1 MVSNGATAKTHRKA
15 WGFRTRCQRRLQ
27 IQQIPGAGDGLQTLE
42 ESLERLGD
50 DMFWEGIHG
59 QTMEKTMKKP
69 SKTME
74 KPSKTMKKPWKT
86 HEKHIDSSSK
96 TIGKPQKKTWKT
108 HEKTKA
114 VPDVWW
120 FEEECLENVSVW
132 GSLPFCNSCSAS
144 ACLPSLSWRR
154 LGADQMGG
162 HFGYLKLPAPK

>member
-69 SKTME
+69 
-74 KPSKTMKKPWKT
+74 WKNHKN

-96 TIGKPQKKTWKT
+96 TIGKPQKKT
-108 HEKTKA
+108 
-114 VPDVWW
+114 
-120 FEEECLENVSVW
+120 
-132 GSLPFCNSCSAS
+132 
-144 ACLPSLSWRR
+144 
-154 LGADQMGG
+154 
-162 HFGYLKLPAPK
+162 